1 MKKIEREAEYIASRE
16 PDKEARYY
24 FGQIKDILNLIKAK
38 QLPDG
43 RFSDDEVCLFEEICH
58 TFNISMAKQTIE
70 IKQKAVNSDQE
81 GIAIVSISWFDG
93 EPSAVKSFVESLDN
107 NNWTYVPVCLV
118 DTLVA
123 RNFITYARKVM

>member
-1 MKKIEREAEYIASRE
+1 MKKVEREAEYIATRE
-16 PDKEARYY
+16 YDKEARYY

-43 RFSDDEVCLFEEICH
+43 RFSDDEVCLFEEICYA
-58 TFNISMAKQTIE
+58 FNISMAKQTIE

-81 GIAIVSISWFDG
+81 GTAIVSVSWFNG
-93 EPSAVKSFVESLDN
+93 EPSAVKAFVESLDN
-107 NNWTYVPVCLV
+107 DWTYVPVCLV

-123 RNFITYARKVM
+123 RNFVTYARKAR

>member
-58 TFNISMAKQTIE
+58 AFSIRMEEQTVE

-81 GIAIVSISWFDG
+81 GDSNRIYIMVRRRAFCS
-93 EPSAVKSFVESLDN
+93 
-107 NNWTYVPVCLV
+107 
-118 DTLVA
+118 
-123 RNFITYARKVM
+123 KVIRRIIK

>member
-1 MKKIEREAEYIASRE
+1 MKKIEREAEYIATRE

-43 RFSDDEVCLFEEICH
+43 RFSDDEVCLFEEICDA
-58 TFNISMAKQTIE
+58 FNISMKEQTVE

-81 GIAIVSISWFDG
+81 GTAIVSTSWFDG
-93 EPSAVKSFVESLDN
+93 ESSAVERFIESLDDN
-107 NNWTYVPVCLV
+107 EWTYVPTYLV
-118 DTLVA
+118 DSLVA
-123 RNFITYARKVM
+123 KNFVTYARKVR

>member
-1 MKKIEREAEYIASRE
+1 MKKVEREAEYIATRE
-16 PDKEARYY
+16 YDKEARYY

-43 RFSDDEVCLFEEICH
+43 RFSDDEVSLFEELCH

-81 GIAIVSISWFDG
+81 GTAIVSVSWFNG
-93 EPSAVKSFVESLDN
+93 EPSAVKAFVESLDN
-107 NNWTYVPVCLV
+107 DWTYVPVCLV

-123 RNFITYARKVM
+123 RNFVTYARKAR

>member
-16 PDKEARYY
+16 PDKEACYY
-24 FGQIKDILNLIKAK
+24 FGQIKDVLNLIKAK

-93 EPSAVKSFVESLDN
+93 EPSTVKSFVESLND
-107 NNWTYVPVCLV
+107 NWTYIPVYLV
-118 DTLVA
+118 NTLVA
-123 RNFITYARKVM
+123 KNFITYARKVR

>member
-58 TFNISMAKQTIE
+58 AFSIRMEEQTVE

-81 GIAIVSISWFDG
+81 GIATVSISWFDG
-93 EPSAVKSFVESLDN
+93 EPFYS
-107 NNWTYVPVCLV
+107 
-118 DTLVA
+118 
-123 RNFITYARKVM
+123 KVIRRIIE

>member
-58 TFNISMAKQTIE
+58 AFNISMVKQTVA

-81 GIAIVSISWFDG
+81 GTAIVSVSWFNG
-93 EPSAVKSFVESLDN
+93 EPSAVKAFVESLDN
-107 NNWTYVPVCLV
+107 DWTYVPPYLV
-118 DTLVA
+118 GFLVA
-123 RNFITYARKVM
+123 RDFVTYARKAR

>member
-1 MKKIEREAEYIASRE
+1 MKKIEREAE
-16 PDKEARYY
+16 DKEARYY

-58 TFNISMAKQTIE
+58 AFSIRMEEQTVE

-81 GIAIVSISWFDG
+81 GTATVSISWFDG
-93 EPSAVKSFVESLDN
+93 EPSAVKSFVESLNDD
-107 NNWTYVPVCLV
+107 WTYVPVCLV

-123 RNFITYARKVM
+123 RNFVTYARKVR

>member
-43 RFSDDEVCLFEEICH
+43 RFSDDEVSLFEELCH

-81 GIAIVSISWFDG
+81 GTEIVSVSWFNG
-93 EPSAVKSFVESLDN
+93 EPSAVKAFVESLDN
-107 NNWTYVPVCLV
+107 DWTYVPVCLV

-123 RNFITYARKVM
+123 RNFVTYARKAR

>member
-93 EPSAVKSFVESLDN
+93 EPSAVKSFIESLNDD
-107 NNWTYVPVCLV
+107 WTYVPPYLV
-118 DTLVA
+118 SFLVA
-123 RNFITYARKVM
+123 RNFVTYARKVR